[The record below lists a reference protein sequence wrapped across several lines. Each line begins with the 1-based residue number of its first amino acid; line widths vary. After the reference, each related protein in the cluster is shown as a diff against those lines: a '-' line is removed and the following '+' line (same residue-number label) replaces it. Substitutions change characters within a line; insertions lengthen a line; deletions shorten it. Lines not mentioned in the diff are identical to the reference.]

1 MAHFTTTLFFLALTT
16 STSAFGYAVVID
28 PGHGGKD
35 RGTVRHGMAEADIVL
50 DIALKL
56 ENEIHQNDPEAR
68 TFLTRRTDRFISL
81 EERGALARSS
91 HADALLSLH
100 VNSSPLSRAKGAE
113 FYFQNQLPA
122 DEESMYLAAR
132 ENGEEPREMNLE
144 DSLAPIKA
152 PLPKDHESKLVLED
166 LVRNARIERSSELVR
181 SLLSSWKWLHKS
193 KSNAVRQAPFFIISN
208 VNMPSALIEIGFLT
222 SAEDAD
228 RLRSETYR
236 LDVAKTIYRGLV
248 NFRKVVDSSEHAL

>member
-1 MAHFTTTLFFLALTT
+1 MRRFRIFALFAFSPLLKVYAFT
-16 STSAFGYAVVID
+16 VVID

-35 RGTVRHGMAEADIVL
+35 RGTVRHGTAEANVVL

-56 ENEIHQNDPEAR
+56 EQEIHTSDPSAKVI
-68 TFLTRRTDRFISL
+68 LTRRSDRFISL
-81 EERGALARSS
+81 EDRGFLARSS
-91 HADALLSLH
+91 HADVLLSLH

-144 DSLAPIKA
+144 DSLASVKA
-152 PLPKDHESKLVLED
+152 PLPKDHETRLVLED
-166 LVRNARIERSSELVR
+166 LVRNARIERSSQLVR

-193 KSNAVRQAPFFIISN
+193 KSNSVRQAPFFIISN
-208 VNMPSALIEIGFLT
+208 VNMPSALVEIGFLT
-222 SAEDAD
+222 NQEDAE
-228 RLRSETYR
+228 RLKSDEYR
-236 LDVAKTIYRGLV
+236 VDVAKTIYRGLV
-248 NFRKVVDSSEHAL
+248 NFRKVVDSSDHAL